1 MRIRYRSSEVCS
13 SYLND
18 RIEGDAEI
26 TRLQEESLDPY
37 VETRTLCLE
46 KRQRE
51 IDALKGRSNDVA
63 AIPATETVRE
73 TGTSVNSEASVGEE
87 IRASPP
93 TSAGDPI
100 PTGEHP
106 CYRSRYDVRA
116 VSGRH
121 AMVRSFCLAMG
132 GHWGGGEEE
141 RCGGQEGVR

>member
-87 IRASPP
+87 LRASPP
-93 TSAGDPI
+93 PSAGDPL
-100 PTGEHP
+100 PRSEEHTSELQSLMRIS
-106 CYRSRYDVRA
+106 YA
-116 VSGRH
+116 V
-121 AMVRSFCLAMG
+121 FCLKKKK
-132 GHWGGGEEE
+132 
-141 RCGGQEGVR
+141 